1 MEIITGRERRRQ
13 WSDEDKLRIL
23 EEASDPRLS
32 AAAVARRHDLLPQQ
46 IYKWRRQFRHP
57 ASSEE
62 ASFLP
67 VELIADGTAPK
78 KAKPRRSQADRIEI
92 GLKNGRTLRV
102 GADLDADCLRSLIR
116 VVEEA

>member
-62 ASFLP
+62 VSFLP